1 MAFNPTSAAEQR
13 AEDRRRARAER
24 GGHFAVQTFS
34 CTRCRRGFSQPFA
47 RMADADGGIYAMAVA
62 PDPWVTLDGR
72 DWCPDCFESEIPP
85 RILSA
90 TET

>member
-1 MAFNPTSAAEQR
+1 MAFNPTNAAEQR

-24 GGHFAVQTFS
+24 GGHFAKQTFR
-34 CTRCRRGFSQPFA
+34 CCRCRREFSQPFT
-47 RMADADGGIYAMAVA
+47 RMKDSADAVYVMAVA